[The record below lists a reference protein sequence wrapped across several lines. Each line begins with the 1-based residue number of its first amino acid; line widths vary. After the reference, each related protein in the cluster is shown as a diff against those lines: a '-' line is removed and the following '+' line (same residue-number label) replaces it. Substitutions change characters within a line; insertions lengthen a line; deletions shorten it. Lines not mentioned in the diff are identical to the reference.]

1 METGHLEEAD
11 EYKMEGDILEAKNN
25 LLVPI
30 YSRLKT
36 IVKDL
41 KKTEV
46 SVLYDEY
53 KLSEQ
58 LLREKIVS

>member
-11 EYKMEGDILEAKNN
+11 DYKLEGNILETKNKM
-25 LLVPI
+25 LVPI
-30 YSRLKT
+30 YSRMKT
-36 IVKDL
+36 IVRDL

-46 SVLYDEY
+46 STLYEEY
-53 KLSEQ
+53 RLTEQ